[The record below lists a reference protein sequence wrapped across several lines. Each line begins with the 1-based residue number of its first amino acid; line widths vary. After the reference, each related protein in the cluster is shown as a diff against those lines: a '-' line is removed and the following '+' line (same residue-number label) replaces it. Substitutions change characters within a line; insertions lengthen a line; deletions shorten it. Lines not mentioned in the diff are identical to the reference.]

1 MCQKITEI
9 SNNKVGSLQKTG
21 LFSYQQMTGL
31 KDLHDF
37 SDIHVVLGIVVVEM

>member
-9 SNNKVGSLQKTG
+9 SNNKKPRTKTG
-21 LFSYQQMTGL
+21 LFSCQQMTGL

-37 SDIHVVLGIVVVEM
+37 SDIHVVLGIVFVVF

>member
-9 SNNKVGSLQKTG
+9 SNNKSPVQKTG